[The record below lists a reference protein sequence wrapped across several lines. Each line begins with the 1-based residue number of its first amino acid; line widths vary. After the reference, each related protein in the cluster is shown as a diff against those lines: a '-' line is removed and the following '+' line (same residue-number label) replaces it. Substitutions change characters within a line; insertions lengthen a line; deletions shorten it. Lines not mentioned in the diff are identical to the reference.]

1 MQCFQPVMASRF
13 RGSHRLAFCLEKI
26 TNNFLRT
33 PPGKGKGAF
42 RVKESNPDKNHP
54 KNKEEKAMAMI
65 ELDRGKMKILREILA
80 NHLSEV
86 RMEIANTDDKEFR
99 GFLRERIE
107 FLEQFIQVL
116 EKESAAAGREVANKP
131 LMVDF
136 SR

>member
-1 MQCFQPVMASRF
+1 
-13 RGSHRLAFCLEKI
+13 
-26 TNNFLRT
+26 
-33 PPGKGKGAF
+33 
-42 RVKESNPDKNHP
+42 
-54 KNKEEKAMAMI
+54 MAMI

-86 RMEIANTDDKEFR
+86 RMEIANTDDKDFR

>member
-1 MQCFQPVMASRF
+1 
-13 RGSHRLAFCLEKI
+13 
-26 TNNFLRT
+26 
-33 PPGKGKGAF
+33 
-42 RVKESNPDKNHP
+42 
-54 KNKEEKAMAMI
+54 MAMI

>member
-1 MQCFQPVMASRF
+1 
-13 RGSHRLAFCLEKI
+13 
-26 TNNFLRT
+26 
-33 PPGKGKGAF
+33 
-42 RVKESNPDKNHP
+42 
-54 KNKEEKAMAMI
+54 MAMI

-116 EKESAAAGREVANKP
+116 GKESAAAGREVVNKS